1 VTYPKKAAASKLM
14 NSERAQ
20 HELEIGRQIQASFLP
35 ATLPQPAGWN
45 IAASLTPA
53 REVSGDFYDVF
64 PLAGGKRM
72 ALVMADVCDKGVGAA
87 LFMALFRSLLRAFA
101 DQHYQLG
108 WMDVL
113 SSTKSNVGE
122 RRSRISAGAAPLK
135 NAIDLT
141 NQYIA
146 KNHGDSNMFATVF
159 FGVLDPLTGMMSY
172 INAGHEAPAI
182 CNSSGVKA
190 RLMQTGPA
198 VGMLPDMQFAIAECE
213 IGPGEMLVAF
223 TDGVLDAR
231 NEHNARFG
239 EAAFLPLLT
248 CAAPG
253 VVITRIMDAL
263 ALHNASAPQYDDIS
277 LLIACRDEDL
287 H

>member
-1 VTYPKKAAASKLM
+1 M
-14 NSERAQ
+14 NQERAQ

-45 IAASLTPA
+45 IAASLAPA
-53 REVSGDFYDVF
+53 REVSGDFYDAF
-64 PLAGGKRM
+64 PLASGRRI

-113 SSTKSNVGE
+113 DGDAKGTVGE
-122 RRSRISAGAAPLK
+122 RRSRISAGNAALK

-146 KNHGDSNMFATVF
+146 RHHGDSNMFATVF

-172 INAGHEAPAI
+172 INAGHDAPAI
-182 CNSSGVKA
+182 CDSNGVKA
-190 RLMQTGPA
+190 RLTQTGPA

-213 IGPGEMLVAF
+213 IAPGEMLVAF

-231 NEHNARFG
+231 NEHDARFG
-239 EAAFLPLLT
+239 EAAFLPLLKR
-248 CAAPG
+248 AAPRD
-253 VVITRIMDAL
+253 VITRVMDAL
-263 ALHNASAPQYDDIS
+263 AQHSAGAPQYDDVS
-277 LLIACRDEDL
+277 LLIACRDENTNG
-287 H
+287 